1 MGSIPGSI
9 PENAALGIIL
19 APAGPLNVALLVAIF
34 ISKLP
39 VGLAPTHD
47 MKSGRLKTKYV
58 LAL

>member
-1 MGSIPGSI
+1 MCSI

-19 APAGPLNVALLVAIF
+19 APTGAVNVALLVAIF

-39 VGLAPTHD
+39 EGLASTHD
-47 MKSGRLKTKYV
+47 MKSSRLKTKYV